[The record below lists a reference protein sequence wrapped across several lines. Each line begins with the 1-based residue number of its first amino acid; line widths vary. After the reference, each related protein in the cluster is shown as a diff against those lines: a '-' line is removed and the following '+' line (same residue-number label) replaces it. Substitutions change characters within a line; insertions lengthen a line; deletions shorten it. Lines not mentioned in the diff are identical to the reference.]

1 MAMPVI
7 PETRRYTVAE
17 VLEFPADGYRYEV
30 VDGELLVSPSPA
42 WRHQLLISRLLPY
55 LIDYLRQFG
64 LAETLITSPADITW
78 GQHPKDAEDLVQPD
92 VFVIQRRGTIHS
104 WLDVSMLELA
114 IEIVSPSSGRADRVV
129 KRMTYQ
135 RHGVKTYW
143 VVDPDARVVEV
154 WTPDDDRPVI
164 ATDTLTWRHAHAP
177 GDLIISLKDL
187 FAE

>member
-1 MAMPVI
+1 MPVT
-7 PETRRYTVAE
+7 PEPRRYTVAE

-42 WRHQLLISRLLPY
+42 WRHQLLVSRLMVR
-55 LIDYLRQFG
+55 LIEYLRSIG
-64 LAETLITSPADITW
+64 VTDSLITSPADITW
-78 GQHPKDAEDLVQPD
+78 GVHPNDAEDLVQPD

-143 VVDPDARVVEV
+143 VVDPESRVVEV
-154 WTPDDDRPVI
+154 WTPDEDRPAI
-164 ATDTLTWRHAHAP
+164 ATETLTWCHSEAHA
-177 GDLIISLKDL
+177 DLVVSLKDL